1 MNILETP
8 LPVLEHNTSKGLV
21 TFRVARLE
29 DIDALSAPFFG
40 SDVEPDDA
48 EVSQEQIELTRR
60 FFKHLLEQGAVAI
73 IGQQGD
79 EIVGMVYVDLL
90 ERQKE
95 KSRIRVDRPTGI
107 IERVRSIIEGEGIG
121 KALLLNAEALIVGA
135 GLEAAEIGVKA
146 TNERARR
153 IYQKAGYQVMLEGHI
168 ELLPDFEGYSIF
180 RYEPP
185 SLVMFKSLVG

>member
-1 MNILETP
+1 MNILER
-8 LPVLEHNTSKGLV
+8 LPVPEHQTSKGLV
-21 TFRVARLE
+21 TFAVAGPD
-29 DIDALSAPFFG
+29 DIDTLSEPFFG
-40 SDVEPDDA
+40 ADGDDEPA
-48 EVSQEQIELTRR
+48 SAEQIELTRR
-60 FFKHLLEQGAVAI
+60 FFKHLLKQGAVAI
-73 IGQQGD
+73 VGRIGD
-79 EIVGMVYVDLL
+79 EIVGMTYIDLL

-107 IERVRSIIEGEGIG
+107 IERVRSLVEGEGVG
-121 KALLLNAEALIVGA
+121 KALLVNAEAIIVGA

-153 IYQKAGYQVMLEGHI
+153 IYVNAGYQTVLEGHI

-185 SLVMFKSLVG
+185 SLVMFKSLVPLRK